1 MLTVMETVERV
12 AARKRRTQAER
23 RADMRRQLLE
33 ATVAC
38 LSESGYHGT
47 TTLAV
52 EQRAGVSRGARIHH
66 FPTKAALLAGVANH
80 LLDQIAQR
88 YDEAFGVTSSAR
100 TPRARARRGLHFLW
114 TVHRQ
119 PEYVALLELSMAAR
133 TDEELRSELREVVER
148 QRALAVEAISRYFP
162 SLSQTMTRNLV
173 DTVHAAMIGLIMR
186 RNVDPTGDVDA
197 AVITLLETLVATYL
211 PAD

>member
-1 MLTVMETVERV
+1 MESASRTTSRQ
-12 AARKRRTQAER
+12 RRTQAQR
-23 RADMRRQLLE
+23 RDEMQRQLLE

-88 YDEAFGVTSSAR
+88 YDEAFSATTSAK
-100 TPRARARRGLHFLW
+100 TPRARARRGLNLLCA
-114 TVHRQ
+114 VHRQ

-133 TDEELRSELREVVER
+133 TDEELRKELQAVAEHQRE
-148 QRALAVEAISRYFP
+148 LAVAAISTYFP
-162 SLSQTMTRNLV
+162 SLSKAVARSLV
-173 DTVHAAMIGLIMR
+173 DTVHATMVGLIMR
-186 RNVDPTGDVDA
+186 RNVELDSQDDGP
-197 AVITLLETLVATYL
+197 VITHLETIVVSAL

>member
-1 MLTVMETVERV
+1 MDSTQREAT
-12 AARKRRTQAER
+12 RKRRTQAER
-23 RADMRRQLLE
+23 RNEMQRHVLA

-52 EQRAGVSRGARIHH
+52 EQRAGVSRGARVHH

-88 YDEAFGVTSSAR
+88 YGEAFGPTSSVR
-100 TPRARARRGLHFLW
+100 TPHARARRGLNLLC
-114 TVHRQ
+114 TIYRQ

-133 TDEELRSELREVVER
+133 TDEELRKELRAVAEH
-148 QRALAVEAISRYFP
+148 QRALAVTAISTYFP
-162 SLSQTMTRNLV
+162 SLNKAMARSLV
-173 DTVHAAMIGLIMR
+173 DTVHATMVGLIMR
-186 RNVDPTGDVDA
+186 RNVEPDCDNDSS
-197 AVITLLETLVATYL
+197 VISHLEALVVMYL
-211 PAD
+211 PGD